1 MNINKLNFF
10 FFFKRIF
17 VWIFLSILCLSCVN
31 NTQTKIETKNT
42 DKFKK
47 KLGDENFDKDLKSAT
62 FFKNSNDFYILF
74 TKEVLYI
81 VSSDV
86 RNLEDKFMMHFILE
100 GNTFNNHSFTFA
112 EKEINTFYKNFRV
125 AKINIPTG
133 DFVTYRIGQFNVKGN
148 IWAQEF
154 SPTEAMAN
162 PLLKYND
169 EFE

>member
-1 MNINKLNFF
+1 
-10 FFFKRIF
+10 
-17 VWIFLSILCLSCVN
+17 
-31 NTQTKIETKNT
+31 
-42 DKFKK
+42 
-47 KLGDENFDKDLKSAT
+47 
-62 FFKNSNDFYILF
+62 
-74 TKEVLYI
+74 
-81 VSSDV
+81 
-86 RNLEDKFMMHFILE
+86 MMHFILE

-125 AKINIPTG
+125 AKINIPPG

-162 PLLKYND
+162 PLLKYNN